1 MSLKKELLNEL
12 TEIQLKEFA
21 KDKGISLE
29 INTVQSRYYKDWEE
43 KDMLVDLIGD
53 SKELSLSE
61 IEKFIVDK
69 KN

>member
-29 INTVQSRYYKDWEE
+29 INTVKSKYYKDWEE